1 MVTILESSSY
11 KKKKNTKCLV
21 IDLELADFH
30 DHRLGG

>member
-11 KKKKNTKCLV
+11 KKKNTKCLV

-30 DHRLGG
+30 DHRLGR